1 VKEQQTTHD
10 SQSESRFERRLGLTA
25 AVSVGLGTM
34 IGAGIF
40 VLSANAAAQA
50 GPAAVISFVVAGAVC
65 VLIAMNVSELAT
77 AMPQEGGS
85 YHLISRT
92 LGPIA
97 GAVVGP
103 ANWLGLIFA
112 GGFYLIG
119 FGQFMEML
127 TGMPAWIIVVVT
139 GIGVAGLNY
148 WGTGI
153 TGKVQRWV
161 VGILIVILLA
171 FVVWS
176 LFKVERELYEPF
188 APEGWGTALGVVGLI
203 LVSFT
208 GFEKI
213 STVAEEIRRPG
224 RNLPLAIIGSV
235 VIATVLYALVL
246 FVFTGLLP
254 WQQIEPEV
262 TALIEVSGDA
272 LGPIGY
278 YGMLSAGLLA
288 TLSSANAATLAS
300 SRICFAM
307 GRDRILPEWL
317 GVVHEQHGTPHR
329 AILLTAALSLA
340 LGLSGAAA
348 QLAEISS
355 ALFIVSYALISV
367 GVLAMRKLGQ
377 SYTPPFRVPLYPWL
391 PALGGLAALAVLATM
406 ELISLLVG
414 LGLTIVS
421 LIWYFV
427 WARSR
432 TEVKGTVGQWV
443 RQWQPVRSL
452 VHGRPIRANRPGR
465 HIVLGFTEKEQEP
478 VALLRL
484 GRHLAASLKADLD
497 AVCVRFVP
505 ESVAISQAWEQIDE
519 ERNQSDNIPGLAPGQ
534 VTSHA
539 VEAHIRPARSLAHGI
554 LGATETLERVEFIML
569 AGNGSGP
576 ADAEVRRDYGGDVVA
591 LYHSGHQVVD
601 PTVLRVGVSQ
611 SAHARL
617 SLRLASALARA
628 SGARIELVR
637 VTDAKDDELANEDA
651 VRQWVKETINGELQ
665 DFNIRM
671 HQASSVAEG
680 LTGAAD
686 GANLLLLGAGKHTLG
701 GGRMGPTARQVVQ
714 NVEGPVLVVWKGQ
727 DEKADETA

>member
-1 VKEQQTTHD
+1 MTEQQSTHN
-10 SQSESRFERRLGLTA
+10 SQSESRFERRLGLVA

-40 VLSANAAAQA
+40 VLSASAASKA
-50 GPAAVISFVVAGAVC
+50 GPAAAISFVVAGVLA
-65 VLIAMNVSELAT
+65 VLIAMNISELAT

-97 GAVVGP
+97 GTVVGP

-119 FGQFMEML
+119 FGQFMEIL
-127 TGMPAWIIVVVT
+127 TGMPAWAFVV
-139 GIGVAGLNY
+139 GAGLGVAGLNY

-153 TGKVQRWV
+153 TGKLQRWV
-161 VGILIVILLA
+161 VGILIVILVA
-171 FVVWS
+171 FIVWS
-176 LFKVERELYEPF
+176 LFEVEWELYQPF
-188 APEGWGTALGVVGLI
+188 VPEGWGATLGVVGLI

-213 STVAEEIRRPG
+213 STVAEEVRQPG

-272 LGPIGY
+272 LGPVGY

-288 TLSSANAATLAS
+288 TLSSVNAAILAS

-307 GRDRILPEWL
+307 GRDRVLPAGL
-317 GVVHEQHGTPHR
+317 GVVHEKHGTPHR
-329 AILLTAALSLA
+329 AILLTGALSLA

-348 QLAEISS
+348 RLAEIASS
-355 ALFIVSYALISV
+355 LFIVSYALISV
-367 GVLAMRKLGQ
+367 GVLAMRKLGKN
-377 SYTPPFRVPLYPWL
+377 YAPPFRVPLYPWL

-406 ELISLLVG
+406 ELVSLLVG
-414 LGLTIVS
+414 LGLAIVS
-421 LIWYFV
+421 LIWYFF

-443 RQWQPVRSL
+443 REWQPVRSL
-452 VHGRPIRANRPGR
+452 VHGRPIRAERPGR
-465 HIVLGFTEKEQEP
+465 HIVLGFAEKEREP

-484 GRHLAASLKADLD
+484 GRHLAAGLKAELD
-497 AVCVRFVP
+497 AVCVRLVP
-505 ESVAISQAWEQIDE
+505 ESVAISQAWEQIEE
-519 ERNQSDNIPGLAPGQ
+519 ERDQSDNTPGFSPDW
-534 VTSHA
+534 VTSLTI
-539 VEAHIRPARSLAHGI
+539 EAHTRPARSLAHGI

-569 AGNGSGP
+569 AGDSSRP
-576 ADAEVRRDYGGDVVA
+576 ADAEVRRDYGGNVVT
-591 LYHSGHQVVD
+591 LYHSGLQAID
-601 PTVLRVGVSQ
+601 PTVLCVGVSQ
-611 SAHARL
+611 SAHTRL
-617 SLRLASALARA
+617 SLRFASALARA

-637 VTDAKDDELANEDA
+637 VTDTDDELANEGA
-651 VRQWVKETINGELQ
+651 IRQWLAESGNGEYRDL
-665 DFNIRM
+665 NIRM
-671 HQASSVAEG
+671 RQASSVVEG
-680 LTGAAD
+680 LTEAAD
-686 GANLLLLGAGKHTLG
+686 GADLLLLGAGIHPLG
-701 GGRMGPTARQVVQ
+701 GGRLGSTARQVIQ
-714 NVEGPVLVVWKGQ
+714 NVEVPVLVVWKGQ
-727 DEKADETA
+727 DERTDAQ